1 MPRPRFARLD
11 PEQQENILS
20 VATEAFAA
28 EGFGVSYNEL
38 IARTGLSKGSMY
50 YYFDDK
56 RDLFLTV
63 IERSMGQLL
72 IAPEP
77 PDWGSADEFWA
88 GLRGLYNTL
97 MAAFQLQPE
106 AAGLSR
112 ALIDARRTGQLG
124 DELVAWE
131 ERLGA
136 WMGGLLVQGQRLGAV
151 RSDLPPDLLLA
162 GAMALGEAADTWL
175 LTQLDS
181 GDLNGAVDLAFE
193 FMKGSLEAR

>member
-77 PDWGSADEFWA
+77 PEWGSTEEFWV
-88 GLRGLYNTL
+88 GLGELYKAML
-97 MAAFQLQPE
+97 AAFQLQPE

-112 ALIDARRTGQLG
+112 ALMEARRTGQLG
-124 DELVAWE
+124 DELAAWE
-131 ERLGA
+131 ERLGG
-136 WMGGLLVQGQRLGAV
+136 WMAGLLVQGQQLGAV
-151 RSDLPPDLLLA
+151 RSDLPAALLLA

-181 GDLNGAVDLAFE
+181 ADLNGAVEQAFE
-193 FMKGSLEAR
+193 FLKGALEAR